1 MKTLICDC
9 NRTMNLDGP
18 ALAAALEKVPG
29 VDADGLQTVHTLL
42 CRREAP
48 AFQKAAKGGDDLLVA
63 CTQEQRLFLE
73 LNEQT
78 EGAPSIQERPIR
90 FVNIR
95 EMAGWSRSSATGEPA
110 AAAAVLPK
118 MAALIAAAQ
127 RPEPDPVPVVTYRSQ
142 GRVLVIGAADRA
154 EAAGSALQDRLDL
167 ELPCCPRWPR

>member
-9 NRTMNLDGP
+9 NGTMKLDAP

-29 VDADGLQTVHTLL
+29 ADADGLTTVHTLL

-48 AFQKAAKGGDDLLVA
+48 AFQKAAKATGAGEDLVVA

-78 EGAPSIQERPIR
+78 EGAPSVQERPIR
-90 FVNIR
+90 FVNLR
-95 EMAGWSRSSATGEPA
+95 ETAGWSRSSATGEPA

-127 RPEPDPVPVVTYRSQ
+127 RPDPDPVPVVTYTSQ
-142 GRVLVIGAADRA
+142 GRVSVIGPADRA
-154 EAAGSALQDRLDL
+154 EAAAQRLQDRLEV
-167 ELPCCPRWPR
+167 ELL